1 MRKRSRST
9 FTPYANRG
17 MAFEQLLDFTN
28 RMYEQQGIALITK
41 RPTPVKILG
50 TNRNGMIH
58 GYLEK
63 PSTVDYDG
71 TYQGRSIV
79 FEAKSTKELSRFD
92 LKNIHDHQVEYLAKV
107 DKLGGI
113 SFLLVE
119 FAAHQTT
126 YLLPFKTLAGYW
138 MRKQRGGRGTKSIP
152 LEDFE
157 VHAHQV
163 PGGRVPVDY
172 LAIVNK
178 IWELEVA

>member
-9 FTPYANRG
+9 YAPYANRG

-28 RMYEQQGIALITK
+28 RMYEQQGIAIITK

-50 TNRNGMIH
+50 RNRNGMIH

-71 TYQGRSIV
+71 TFQGRSIV
-79 FEAKSTKELSRFD
+79 FEAKSTRELTRFPLD
-92 LKNIHDHQVEYLAKV
+92 NIHDHQVEYLAKV

-119 FAAHQTT
+119 FASHRTI
-126 YLLPFKTLAGYW
+126 YLVPYQSLEYYW
-138 MRKQRGGRGTKSIP
+138 KRKQRGGRGTQSIS

-157 VHAHQV
+157 VHMHQV
-163 PGGRVPVDY
+163 PTGKVPVDY
-172 LAIVNK
+172 LQVVK
-178 IWELEVA
+178 KLWKMEVA